1 MNYSNRRDPLLFQP
15 FQYVVSLI
23 CIILVLN
30 LIPAYNLWAD
40 DTSSLQ
46 KGIDLYSEGKYSEAR
61 DVLLPIAKDDPE
73 AAYYAGLAYYDAGDV
88 DKAIK
93 WLKKA
98 IKLDEDKSEYYFA
111 LGNVYASKS
120 QNSGAIKAF
129 SCAKKLKKNF
139 EKTVELDPGN
149 LQARMVLLQFYM
161 RAPGIVGGDKKRG
174 RYHAEEI
181 RQRDPNLGHLAFALI
196 YHLEE
201 NYEKAEKE
209 YLAVVA
215 ALPDSLDYQYALGIF
230 YQEINLPDK
239 AVETFESICE
249 LHPDELNALYQIG
262 RTGALLGSHLD
273 RAEECLLLYLQSE
286 PGEDDPSLAWANYR
300 LSMVYE
306 NGGNVEKAYHCYQT
320 TLKLDP
326 DHKEAKKA
334 LKKLK

>member
-181 RQRDPNLGHLAFALI
+181 RQRDPNLGPGIVGGDKKRGRYHAEEIRQRDPNLGHLAFALI
-196 YHLEE
+196 YHLEDD
-201 NYEKAEKE
+201 YEEAEQE
-209 YLAVVA
+209 YLAVIA
-215 ALPDSLDYQYALGIF
+215 ACPDSLDYQYALGIF
-230 YQEINLPDK
+230 
-239 AVETFESICE
+239 
-249 LHPDELNALYQIG
+249 
-262 RTGALLGSHLD
+262 
-273 RAEECLLLYLQSE
+273 
-286 PGEDDPSLAWANYR
+286 
-300 LSMVYE
+300 
-306 NGGNVEKAYHCYQT
+306 
-320 TLKLDP
+320 
-326 DHKEAKKA
+326 
-334 LKKLK
+334 